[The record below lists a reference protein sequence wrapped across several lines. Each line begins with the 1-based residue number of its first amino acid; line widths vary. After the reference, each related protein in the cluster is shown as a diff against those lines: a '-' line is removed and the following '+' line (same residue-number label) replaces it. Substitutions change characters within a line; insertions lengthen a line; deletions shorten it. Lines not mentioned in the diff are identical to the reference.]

1 MSKLF
6 FMCVSAIYILI
17 LGLIYYKNIADDEK
31 RMKEFY
37 NANNQLLIKKMKEA
51 YDEKME
57 TDKRIKELQE
67 EAEKDRNVFDWYHP
81 IGNTNVIK
89 RLQAN

>member
-1 MSKLF
+1 MLNKILF
-6 FMCVSAIYILI
+6 VICFFCFLALHFLWNEYNYQKQKSA
-17 LGLIYYKNIADDEK
+17 N
-31 RMKEFY
+31 F
-37 NANNQLLIKKMKEA
+37 NANNQLLLRKIDEV
-51 YDEKME
+51 YNEKME

-81 IGNTNVIK
+81 IADTNVIK